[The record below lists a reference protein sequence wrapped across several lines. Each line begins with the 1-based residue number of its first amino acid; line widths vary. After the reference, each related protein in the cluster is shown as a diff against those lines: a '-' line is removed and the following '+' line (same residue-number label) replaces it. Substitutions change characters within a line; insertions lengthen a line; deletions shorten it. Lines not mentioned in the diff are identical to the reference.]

1 MKKRILSAFLACVL
15 AFSLFVPVGAVC
27 SQVEHVHS
35 DACYQVPAE
44 PVLICDKAEAHVHDA
59 ACYQDNLICGIPEG
73 HVHGTD
79 CYESVLICSSPE
91 HTHIDSCYEPV
102 LSCDMN
108 EHSHDVN
115 CYDADGSLI
124 CELPE
129 HMHSDVCYDSVLTC
143 SEVEHTHDE
152 SCHGESTLIC
162 SLLPEHLHTD
172 ACYEQQFVCGFL
184 TAHTHDDTCYDENGV
199 LICEE
204 PEISEH
210 VHTDDCYDFDVFE
223 LSSVPVCGLEEHVH
237 TDACGVSESEPV
249 YCGME
254 SHTHES
260 SCYDADGFLICDKAE
275 HIHADTCYINPALL
289 TDGKT
294 VEINGQVY
302 EVADFVSLTDYLLQA
317 VIISDGVTY
326 DLMAGDKF
334 TGINIYK
341 DIDVELQI
349 RFQTNS
355 AGEELNQLYFWKMD
369 GICLDEPAVGELVN
383 EEGVVYGN
391 YFIDTDGT
399 IYAVLNE
406 FGLTQSIIDWRLDFY
421 AMWQKTEGGTVII
434 DLGNGNQVEIELDM
448 TRASVSKTGDWR
460 TTENDLFYGDY
471 VLHWTSKIEAFD
483 NIEISAIYD
492 VMGIARYE
500 DMTMEYLN
508 SQGLSSLSDILTY
521 QNFSL
526 TYVTEQGEVVTYE
539 IPKEELGF
547 YFYENDP
554 LQPGFSYE
562 PNELISVPSGTELE
576 LSYDVVVSSDF
587 ILYTFLYDIDVY
599 RFDNDVAF
607 VVDDEWMT
615 SSAFLQYEDQRLI
628 EKSNEGVNDDGEMQW
643 VLSMGYVTPFP
654 VAGMM
659 VQDMLQTDVAFNPNS
674 FYYWPSVDGMGYTL
688 PLEVVTCVSQEE
700 FDAITAAPDGLDV
713 SPIYLYGKSFK
724 WFLPELPESYKGV
737 TNGYTLRYTTTT
749 NDVVLNSPEQANYAS
764 IGVREDWP
772 FDYGYEDDR
781 LFTLEKSHDGLHIDE
796 ASGRYYTNWTIDVTV
811 YPNKDIERFY
821 FEDYM
826 PHEGDLYDSVLTSFD
841 LWEDE
846 LVVTNA
852 EELEP
857 YGISVSITSM
867 DGQDVTDE
875 LFGEFEMVASSRY
888 PELYMME
895 LREPGWQEGEPAIS
909 GKDYGYTV
917 SITYSGLLAGD
928 ADTFL
933 EHENQ
938 ATFYYTNNYANETA
952 YATISFP
959 HIDNSELFSKKII
972 DSELSE
978 DGSTLTLT
986 YDVRYNIGDIVTG
999 LGYVFEDQLADIE
1012 FAKYRQGSLKVHWLD
1027 YPMSENP
1034 NMYSYHIE
1042 DSPFYGE
1049 TDLLKVD
1056 EDVIYRVDID
1066 GVDYYYPYRMATL
1079 QSESDAG
1086 WSCYVPY
1093 FKRTSGFSFYD
1104 EDGERRFYSPQFI
1117 YQVDVDLA
1125 AMEAASVYS
1134 LDVENTA
1141 SVFLNDGSLDAVAT
1155 SVYEYRGGI
1164 LQKYM
1169 LQTPDSDNQYV
1180 ARYELQIDAT
1190 QPRIRDFERIDV
1202 IDEMAASMNLL
1213 ADSIIV
1219 EVSDD
1224 NLQFTPLDTSL
1235 YRLLYDGEAHRL
1247 TCSIDNTERRNY
1259 YRVTYDVQ
1267 VTGIAGSVVNMS
1279 NRAYITGFSEESSE
1293 VVNVITISES
1303 GGSAEGAVAKLTV
1316 KKYNAD
1322 NLSIVLPGAEFRL
1335 DRVYNLSA
1343 SDLEAL
1349 SGDLSQD
1356 EILSYLDSIDA
1367 WTFTAEGTTDEN
1379 GEIHWVNNENGVL
1392 LPLDTLFRLTE
1403 ISAPDGYFISEEPRY
1418 FYLSADNGG
1427 SAERH
1432 NLYIKAF
1439 DFLNYESTLFVENQK
1454 GNFELLKTDGDTGAF
1469 LEGAQFGLFT
1479 SPDCS
1484 ADSLFMSSLDYG
1496 NGRYYFGDI
1505 GFNSVYYLKE
1515 TKAPDNYIL
1524 SDVVYTVT
1532 VSSIGTVSIS
1542 PELPVQDG
1550 AYVIANKSADLP
1562 RLPDTG
1568 SSIGLF
1574 NHWSGWTALFSGV
1587 CLAVLNW
1594 PRKKRTD

>member
-44 PVLICDKAEAHVHDA
+44 PVLICDKAEAHAHDV
-59 ACYQDNLICGIPEG
+59 ACYQDNLICDSSEG
-73 HVHGTD
+73 HVHGPD
-79 CYESVLICSSPE
+79 CYESALICSSPE
-91 HTHIDSCYEPV
+91 HTHIDSCYGSV
-102 LSCDMN
+102 LSCDMD

-129 HMHSDVCYDSVLTC
+129 HMHADVCYDSVLTC

-152 SCHGESTLIC
+152 FCYGESTLIC

-172 ACYEQQFVCGFL
+172 ACYERQFVCGFL

-237 TDACGVSESEPV
+237 TDACGASESEPV

-254 SHTHES
+254 SHIHES
-260 SCYDADGFLICDKAE
+260 SCYDSDGFLICDKTE

-289 TDGKT
+289 TEGKT

-406 FGLTQSIIDWRLDFY
+406 LGLTQSIIDWRLDFY

-434 DLGNGNQVEIELDM
+434 DMGNGNTVEIELDLV
-448 TRASVSKTGDWR
+448 RAALTKEARRYDSGDNLLSF
-460 TTENDLFYGDY
+460 E
-471 VLHWTSKIEAFD
+471 WTSVLSAYDDVQLYSIEDTF
-483 NIEISAIYD
+483 SLS
-492 VMGIARYE
+492 RYE
-500 DMTMEYLN
+500 DMTSVYLADN
-508 SQGLSSLSDILTY
+508 GLSCLRDLLTVSD
-521 QNFSL
+521 F
-526 TYVTEQGEVVTYE
+526 VFTYE
-539 IPKEELGF
+539 TESGEIVEQVIPDDAIVFSDDTALSFKL
-547 YFYENDP
+547 
-554 LQPGFSYE
+554 SYE
-562 PNELISVPSGTELE
+562 FDEPVLISSGTNASIRYISTVNSDFYRYCML
-576 LSYDVVVSSDF
+576 YDVD
-587 ILYTFLYDIDVY
+587 LYRY
-599 RFDNDVAF
+599 DNDIVLY
-607 VVDDEWMT
+607 VDDADFSA
-615 SSAFLQYEDQRLI
+615 SSFAQFEGIDAIQ
-628 EKSNEGVNDDGEMQW
+628 KSYAGLDGAGNMDWTLAINYDGQI
-643 VLSMGYVTPFP
+643 SM
-654 VAGMM
+654 AGLL
-659 VQDMLQTDVAFNPNS
+659 VQDVLDSDSGISYILADS
-674 FYYWPSVDGMGYTL
+674 FYLYSKASGQLDALSVVECSSLD
-688 PLEVVTCVSQEE
+688 EFESIVT
-700 FDAITAAPDGLDV
+700 APDGL
-713 SPIYLYGKSFK
+713 SPVYVYENQFK
-724 WFLPELPESYKGV
+724 WFVPEPRVEGETSFDLYYKTTASDNAIANSES
-737 TNGYTLRYTTTT
+737 
-749 NDVVLNSPEQANYAS
+749 ANLAQ
-764 IGVREDWP
+764 IGMGTVGP
-772 FDYGYEDDR
+772 FDYSTDEREVFSFDKTAGDLQIADNGKFYTTW
-781 LFTLEKSHDGLHIDE
+781 TL
-796 ASGRYYTNWTIDVTV
+796 TTTV
-811 YPNKDIERFY
+811 YPNVPMEWVSFEEYMPQSDDESLVDSIITDIESGQSEKMYSAAEAAEHGFTVRIEDFSGNDITEDMLGIFY
-821 FEDYM
+821 VSKSGSYDDLYVIGIGDKNHVDRHGGFDAQDFGYRITISFDAYL
-826 PHEGDLYDSVLTSFD
+826 EGDST
-841 LWEDE
+841 
-846 LVVTNA
+846 
-852 EELEP
+852 
-857 YGISVSITSM
+857 
-867 DGQDVTDE
+867 
-875 LFGEFEMVASSRY
+875 
-888 PELYMME
+888 
-895 LREPGWQEGEPAIS
+895 
-909 GKDYGYTV
+909 
-917 SITYSGLLAGD
+917 
-928 ADTFL
+928 TFY
-933 EHENQ
+933 EHENH
-938 ATFYYTNNYANETA
+938 AVLYYTENYANLSDRE
-952 YATISFP
+952 SVFLP
-959 HIDNSELFSKKII
+959 RIDNSDLYTKKLL
-972 DSELSE
+972 SEELSD
-978 DGSTLTLT
+978 DGKTLTLT
-986 YDVRYNIGDIVTG
+986 YRVRYNLYDCVTG
-999 LGYVFEDQLADIE
+999 EGYVFSDKIADTS
-1012 FAKYRQGSLKVHWLD
+1012 FAKYRPGSLEVYWVDFPL
-1027 YPMSENP
+1027 SETVT
-1034 NMYSYHIE
+1034 YWSYENE
-1042 DSPFYGE
+1042 DSPYFGE
-1049 TDLLKVD
+1049 TNLLKID
-1056 EDVIYRVDID
+1056 EDVEYRVDID
-1066 GVDYYYPYRMATL
+1066 GVDYYFPYRMATI
-1079 QSESDAG
+1079 QSETDEG
-1086 WSCYVPY
+1086 WSCHVPY
-1093 FKRTSGFSFYD
+1093 FKRTSGFRFSA
-1104 EDGERRFYSPQFI
+1104 DGTTHFYSPEFV
-1117 YQVDVDLA
+1117 YKVDVDLG
-1125 AMEAASVYS
+1125 AMNDAGIYS
-1134 LDVENTA
+1134 LTLKNTA
-1141 SVFLNDGSLDAVAT
+1141 SVFKNDGSLDAVANHEFN
-1155 SVYEYRGGI
+1155 YNNGA
-1164 LQKYM
+1164 LQKAM
-1169 LQTPDSDNQYV
+1169 LQIPNSDNQYTAKYSLLV
-1180 ARYELQIDAT
+1180 NTTSPLLDGFVRLDI
-1190 QPRIRDFERIDV
+1190 
-1202 IDEMAASMNLL
+1202 IDEMSASMNLMP
-1213 ADSIIV
+1213 DSIIV
-1219 EVSDD
+1219 ESSNDGELFVPVSSDK
-1224 NLQFTPLDTSL
+1224 
-1235 YRLLYDGEAHRL
+1235 YRLLYDGVDHRL
-1247 TCSIDNTERRNY
+1247 TCSLDNSDSPVY
-1259 YRVTYDVQ
+1259 YRISYSVQ
-1267 VTGIAGSVVNMS
+1267 VIGVAGTTVSLS
-1279 NRAYITGFSEESSE
+1279 NRAYISGFEDGAA
-1293 VVNVITISES
+1293 NVTDTVSISES

-1356 EILSYLDSIDA
+1356 EILSYLDSIGA
-1367 WTFTAEGTTDEN
+1367 WTFTANGTTDEN

-1403 ISAPDGYFISEEPRY
+1403 TSAPDGYSISEAPRY

-1454 GNFELLKTDGDTGAF
+1454 GNFELLKTDGDTGVF

-1532 VSSIGTVSIS
+1532 VSSVGTVSIS
-1542 PELPVQDG
+1542 PELSVRDG

-1574 NHWSGWTALFSGV
+1574 NHWSSWTAFFSGV
-1587 CLAVLNW
+1587 CLVVLNW
-1594 PRKKRTD
+1594 PRKKQTD